1 MAHGHGEG
9 HPLVGHVVP
18 FRLLASVLGTLLVLT
33 VLTVAATKVDL
44 GRLNVWIALAI
55 ALVKAA
61 LVVLYFM
68 HMRWEKPFNAVIF
81 ITALGLVALFIGI
94 ALADTHAYK
103 PDVIPGYAP
112 KMGTVAK

>member
-18 FRLLASVLGTLLVLT
+18 FRLLASVLGALLL
-33 VLTVAATKVDL
+33 LTVATVGATKFDL
-44 GRLNVWIALAI
+44 GSLNIWIALAI
-55 ALVKAA
+55 AVVKAA

-81 ITALGLVALFIGI
+81 ITALFLVALFIGI

-103 PDVIPGYAP
+103 REQIPGYAP
-112 KMGTVAK
+112 KMGTVVK